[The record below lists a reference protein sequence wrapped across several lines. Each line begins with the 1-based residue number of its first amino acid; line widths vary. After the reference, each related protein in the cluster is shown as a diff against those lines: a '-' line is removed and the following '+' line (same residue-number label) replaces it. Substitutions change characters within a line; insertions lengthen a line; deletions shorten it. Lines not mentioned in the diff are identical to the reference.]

1 MRTATDRELAFART
15 YSRALLVLAEEKKES
30 ERVLEE
36 LRLIVALLDKDPMF
50 DTYFSSPTVDAKV
63 RERTIDTLFRN
74 RLTDLVVDTLQV
86 MNRKGRS
93 SLVRALAQTFHEDY
107 EEACGIVE
115 VFVWSAVAL
124 GDEDRRKASAMA
136 EGYTKKKVVLVE
148 RVDPSMLGGLIIQ
161 IGDRKFDMSVRSHL
175 RKIGDALIDRAS
187 RELHRGVAV

>member
-107 EEACGIVE
+107 EEARGIVE

-124 GDEDRRKASAMA
+124 GDEDRRKASTMA

-161 IGDRKFDMSVRSHL
+161 VGDRKFDMSVRSHL